1 MIFGN
6 AFAGHREADIVLA
19 GSSTRCEN
27 NSDAVIRRSQSSR
40 QVEEAE

>member
-6 AFAGHREADIVLA
+6 AFAGHREADIVIA